1 MQKNK
6 NKNDCQQRWN
16 QKWRENERDPTH
28 RNEKETRSGL
38 LWMRSNLIQIRR
50 QKEGKSEI
58 GNVREKREE
67 RERLQIANCKN
78 SLELLLC
85 MSQKLIII
93 LRCDCESKNSLSLSL
108 STISELMLNVSK
120 KDEEDSAT
128 YTHRTIREQ

>member
-1 MQKNK
+1 
-6 NKNDCQQRWN
+6 
-16 QKWRENERDPTH
+16 
-28 RNEKETRSGL
+28 
-38 LWMRSNLIQIRR
+38 MRSNLIQIRR